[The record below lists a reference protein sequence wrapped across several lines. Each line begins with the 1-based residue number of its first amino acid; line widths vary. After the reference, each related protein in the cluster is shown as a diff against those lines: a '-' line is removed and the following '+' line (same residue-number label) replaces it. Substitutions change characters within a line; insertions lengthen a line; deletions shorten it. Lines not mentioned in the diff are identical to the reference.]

1 MSAMD
6 WFNRNLSWP
15 NPIKGGIKLFVESV
29 KEFKENVNIYELSG
43 PESYPIGINALFYAL
58 NNNNKKIA
66 NKLLDILEKD
76 LKTLDKWNLS
86 SALVVQDQLLI
97 DEVLSICE
105 NEFVDGSEPVLIKY
119 NNNSEQNKIV
129 FLRMKLRDRKDPSLL
144 LKEKIQKNGICDVN
158 WQPESLGGDT
168 LLHYAV
174 AGGMSEI
181 VDRLLKIPMIKRQIK
196 NSKGLSPL
204 YYACSRGQYQSA
216 ILLASG

>member
-1 MSAMD
+1 MSVLTKSEELLKSQLD
-6 WFNRNLSWP
+6 L
-15 NPIKGGIKLFVESV
+15 KG
-29 KEFKENVNIYELSG
+29 NVNIYAMDIDSIHKLITRKCYQLS
-43 PESYPIGINALFYAL
+43 S
-58 NNNNKKIA
+58 
-66 NKLLDILEKD
+66 KLLDIYEND
-76 LKTLDKWNLS
+76 LKALDKWNLS